1 MSPADH
7 DAHRVLADVYRA
19 DWGRLLGGLIRRH
32 GRPDLAEDALAE
44 AFATA
49 SGSWPAD
56 GVPANPPGWLAHVAS
71 RRVLDALRHEATARA
86 KAPLLA
92 AAEAVLADGDGF
104 PGADLLRGVA
114 GQPTSPALPAA
125 GRLPGADVDD
135 RLPLLFM
142 ATHPALAPE
151 VRPALALRF
160 VLGVPTADIA
170 ALFLVPTATMAAR
183 LTRAKGRLRAT
194 GVAFT
199 MPDPQV
205 WPERVDDVARAI
217 YLAFTA
223 GYAPRAGEQVVRV
236 AVAGEAVRLAA
247 LAAHLLPGQPVLDAL
262 TALLV
267 LQHARRDARAGPD
280 GDLVR
285 LADQD
290 RSTWHAGEIAAGLA
304 ILTRLTPG
312 TGYAEELR
320 LQALVAAFH
329 DTAPTSG
336 ATDWAAIART
346 YARLED
352 LTGSPIVRLNRAIAV
367 AEIAG
372 PMAGLAILQAAADQ
386 LPGHHRV
393 AVVRAELLRRD
404 GDREGARAAYGHA
417 VAACPDGP
425 ERRHLLARLASL

>member
-1 MSPADH
+1 MSPAEQ
-7 DAHRVLADVYRA
+7 DAHLVLADVYRA

-44 AFATA
+44 AFASA
-49 SGSWPAD
+49 SASWPAD

-71 RRVLDALRHEATARA
+71 RRVLDALRHESTARA

-92 AAEAVLADGDGF
+92 VAEAVLADDDGF
-104 PGADLLRGVA
+104 PRADLLRGVA
-114 GQPTSPALPAA
+114 GQPTSPAA
-125 GRLPGADVDD
+125 GRLPGVDVDD

-170 ALFLVPTATMAAR
+170 ALLLVPTATMAAR
-183 LTRAKGRLRAT
+183 LTRAKGRLRAI
-194 GVAFT
+194 GVGFT

-223 GYAPRAGEQVVRV
+223 GYAPREGEQVVRV

-290 RSTWHAGEIAAGLA
+290 RSTWHAGEIAVGLA
-304 ILTRLTPG
+304 TLTRLTPG

-352 LTGSPIVRLNRAIAV
+352 LTGSPIVRLNRAVAV

-372 PMAGLAILQAAADQ
+372 PMAGLAVLQAAADQ
-386 LPGHHRV
+386 LPGHHRI

-404 GDREGARAAYGHA
+404 GDREGARTAYGQA
-417 VAACPDGP
+417 VATCPDGP
-425 ERRHLLARLASL
+425 ERRHLLRRLAIL